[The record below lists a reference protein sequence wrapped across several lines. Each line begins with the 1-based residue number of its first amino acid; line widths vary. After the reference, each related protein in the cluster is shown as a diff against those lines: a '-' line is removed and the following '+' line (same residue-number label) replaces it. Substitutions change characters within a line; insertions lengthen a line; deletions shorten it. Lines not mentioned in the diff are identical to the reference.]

1 MLYFLYG
8 GKIMKTFKML
18 SFIIENNDGSTN
30 NVPLTDGIIINQENH
45 DQTWLLEI
53 LVDEKYREIFEK
65 LKVSEEKFDVQVII
79 SFPENEP
86 APFTVKVK
94 DILQLDNQISILMI
108 GKIQLLRQKY
118 AEKLLESLL
127 EENLS
132 KDLLLKRFKQGM
144 KERPRLKL

>member
-1 MLYFLYG
+1 
-8 GKIMKTFKML
+8 MKTFKML
-18 SFIIENNDGSTN
+18 SFTIEHNDGSTN
-30 NVPLTDGIIINQENH
+30 SLPLIDGIIINQENVN
-45 DQTWLLEI
+45 QTWILEI
-53 LVDEKYREIFEK
+53 FLRDKYKEVFEN
-65 LKVSEEKFDVQVII
+65 LKKSQEEFDVQVII

-94 DILQLDNQISILMI
+94 DILQLDDQVSILMT

-132 KDLLLKRFKQGM
+132 KDKLLKRFKQGM
-144 KERPRLKL
+144 KERPRLKS